1 MDARVQN
8 PSPIAEMTLP
18 KTAWPHPPL
27 AQLPMSWSSSQMMLL
42 KILLVDGSR
51 FFAPNNNWFSG
62 SVVGHWFKI
71 DQKGAMTNSV
81 KANII
86 WISWSSVLG
95 GHWSCTMGLAI
106 LKATS
111 LEQIQ
116 FTQLSQ
122 WTLIWD
128 RHHCHLF
135 HNSHCLPFDPR
146 ISYGIPFRYQRRFLM
161 CRIHCRRIPSKY
173 LSRQTTCEDSS
184 AKKII
189 FIEYDYV
196 LDFATYSA
204 LIKERRGPK
213 YWPQIWARA
222 QQDQSQTSISDAS
235 KSWIFL

>member
-1 MDARVQN
+1 
-8 PSPIAEMTLP
+8 
-18 KTAWPHPPL
+18 
-27 AQLPMSWSSSQMMLL
+27 ML
-42 KILLVDGSR
+42 G
-51 FFAPNNNWFSG
+51 FFATNNNWFSG

-71 DQKGAMTNSV
+71 HQKRALTNSV

-95 GHWSCTMGLAI
+95 GRWSCSCTMGLTI

-111 LEQIQ
+111 LEQVQ

-135 HNSHCLPFDPR
+135 HDSHCLPFDPR
-146 ISYGIPFRYQRRFLM
+146 TSYGIPFRYQRRFLM
-161 CRIHCRRIPSKY
+161 CRIHCRRIPSKH

-184 AKKII
+184 AKKIT
-189 FIEYDYV
+189 FIEYEYV

-204 LIKERRGPK
+204 FIKKRRGPTL
-213 YWPQIWARA
+213 QIL
-222 QQDQSQTSISDAS
+222 TSNMSTSTTRPITNFHFRCKQKLNFSV
-235 KSWIFL
+235 KLLFLLALNHNCA